1 MRNPLRNSSMIAAA
15 VAALTVGALST
26 PAAWSQEKIDQ
37 GSQDKGDHGSIQISY
52 ETPKNASVQEVYDMA
67 KGARSLE
74 MMQVIFSAFRLPEDL
89 YIKYVNCDGV
99 PNAYFFRENEKPTI
113 RVCYEYLTSVYDM
126 MPKENTAEGITPREA
141 FTGQLLFA
149 VAHEFGHAVF
159 DIYNLPVLG
168 RQEDAADQFATHFL
182 LHFGGTLSQR
192 LIWGAAY
199 SYNDYMKHAKDKPK
213 VTLPVIEF
221 ASDHGA
227 PEQRFYNLVC
237 IAYGFD
243 PKIFA
248 TVVEKGYL
256 PDRRAKVCEFEYSNL
271 SYAITKLVGPHLDQY
286 KAEKAFETT
295 ETWSSAPF
303 WQKPD
308 AVPQALQEPQALNRQ
323 RAVQP
328 PQALQDP
335 PAEQAR

>member
-1 MRNPLRNSSMIAAA
+1 MRTPRRLTMITAA
-15 VAALTVGALST
+15 VAALAIGTLSA
-26 PAAWSQEKIDQ
+26 PSARSEEKQENKYP
-37 GSQDKGDHGSIQISY
+37 GSIRIEY
-52 ETPKNASVQEVYDMA
+52 EVPKDPAMQKAYDTA

-74 MMQVIFSAFRLPEDL
+74 MMQVIFGSFRLPEDL
-89 YIKYVNCDGV
+89 YMKYVNCDGV

-271 SYAITKLVGPHLDQY
+271 SYAITKLVGPHLDQD

>member
-1 MRNPLRNSSMIAAA
+1 MEHLMRNPPRRLSPIAAA
-15 VAALTVGALST
+15 VAALAIGTLSA
-26 PAAWSQEKIDQ
+26 PSARSQEKQ
-37 GSQDKGDHGSIQISY
+37 ENKYPGSIQIEY
-52 ETPKNASVQEVYDMA
+52 EVPKDPAMQKAYDMA
-67 KGARSLE
+67 TGARSLE
-74 MMQVIFSAFRLPEDL
+74 MMQVIFGAFRLPEDL
-89 YIKYVNCDGV
+89 HMKYVNCDGI

-113 RVCYEYLTSVYDM
+113 RVCYEYLTSVYEM

-182 LHFGGTLSQR
+182 LHFGGALSQR

-213 VTLPVIEF
+213 VTLPIIEF

-243 PKIFA
+243 AKIFA

-271 SYAITKLVGPHLDQY
+271 SYAITKLVGPHIDQD
-286 KAEKAFETT
+286 KAEKAYETT

-308 AVPQALQEPQALNRQ
+308 APQPSQVPQALQHPQEPR
-323 RAVQP
+323 P
-328 PQALQDP
+328 
-335 PAEQAR
+335 

>member
-1 MRNPLRNSSMIAAA
+1 MEHHMRNPPRSLSMIAAA
-15 VAALTVGALST
+15 AALTIGALSAP
-26 PAAWSQEKIDQ
+26 PARAQEKTYP
-37 GSQDKGDHGSIQISY
+37 GSIKIEY
-52 ETPKNASVQEVYDMA
+52 EVPKHPAMQKAYDMA
-67 KGARSLE
+67 TGARSLE
-74 MMQVIFSAFRLPEDL
+74 MMQVIFGSFRLPEDL
-89 YIKYVNCDGV
+89 SMKYVNCDGV
-99 PNAYFFRENEKPTI
+99 PNAYFFRENDKPTI

-126 MPKENTAEGITPREA
+126 MPKERTAEGITPREA

-182 LHFGGTLSQR
+182 LHFGGALSQR

-199 SYNDYMKHAKDKPK
+199 SYNDYMKNAKDKPK
-213 VTLPVIEF
+213 VTLPVTEF

-237 IAYGFD
+237 IAYGFNA
-243 PKIFA
+243 KIFA

-256 PDRRAKVCEFEYSNL
+256 PERRAKVCEFEYSNL
-271 SYAITKLVGPHLDQY
+271 SYAITKLVGPNIDQD

-295 ETWSSAPF
+295 ETWSTAPF
-303 WQKPD
+303 WHSPD
-308 AVPQALQEPQALNRQ
+308 PAQSSREPQALNRQ
-323 RAVQP
+323 RPVRP

-335 PAEQAR
+335 QTPEAR

>member
-1 MRNPLRNSSMIAAA
+1 MRSPPRSLSMIAVA
-15 VAALTVGALST
+15 VAAFAIGASS
-26 PAAWSQEKIDQ
+26 AR
-37 GSQDKGDHGSIQISY
+37 SQDKGDTGSIKIEY
-52 ETPKNASVQEVYDMA
+52 EVPKDPAMQKAYDMA
-67 KGARSLE
+67 RGARSLE
-74 MMQVIFSAFRLPEDL
+74 MMQVIFSSFRLPEDL
-89 YIKYVNCDGV
+89 HMKYVNCDGI

-126 MPKENTAEGITPREA
+126 MPKEKTAEGITPREA

-149 VAHEFGHAVF
+149 IAHEFGHAVF

-182 LHFGGTLSQR
+182 LHFGGALAQR

-199 SYNDYMKHAKDKPK
+199 SYNDYMKNAKDKPK
-213 VTLPVIEF
+213 VTLPVTEF
-221 ASDHGA
+221 ASDHGS

-243 PKIFA
+243 AKIFA
-248 TVVEKGYL
+248 TVVDKGYL

-271 SYAITKLVGPHLDQY
+271 SYAITKLVGPHLDQD

-303 WQKPD
+303 WTRPD
-308 AVPQALQEPQALNRQ
+308 AASQALQEPKALQ
-323 RAVQP
+323 RPPVPRP

-335 PAEQAR
+335 QTQQAR